1 MSTAHINAKKGDFA
15 ETILLPGDPLRAKF
29 IAENFLDDAVQVTNV
44 RNILGYT
51 GTYKGKRISVMGTG
65 MGIPSCSI
73 YAKELITE
81 YGVKNLIRVGS
92 AGGLGGIKLR
102 EIVIVNG
109 ASTDSGVN
117 RVRLGGHDFAAT
129 SDFTLIRKAVEAAER
144 LNIDVR
150 VGGCFSSD
158 LFYSP
163 DTTIMSTLEKMG
175 IQCVEMEAAGLFG
188 VAAEYGAKALA
199 IITISDLI
207 ATSGEDEALT
217 VGWDEA
223 LSSEDR
229 EKTFTD
235 MMKIALE
242 V

>member
-29 IAENFLDDAVQVTNV
+29 IADNFLENAKQVTDV
-44 RNILGYT
+44 RNILGFT
-51 GTYKGKRISVMGTG
+51 GEYKGKRISVMGTG

-92 AGGLGGIKLR
+92 AGGLGDTKLR
-102 EIVIVNG
+102 EVVIING
-109 ASTDSGVN
+109 ASTDSQVN
-117 RVRLGGHDFAAT
+117 RTRLEGYDFAVT
-129 SDFTLIRKAVEAAER
+129 SDFGLMRKAVEAAEK
-144 LNIDVR
+144 LNIDVK
-150 VGGCFSSD
+150 VGSCFSSD

-163 DTTIMSTLEKMG
+163 SKTIYNTLSNMG
-175 IQCVEMEAAGLFG
+175 ILCVEMEAAGLFG

-199 IITISDLI
+199 IVTISDYITTGDSDSLQ
-207 ATSGEDEALT
+207 
-217 VGWDEA
+217 VWDEF
-223 LSSEDR
+223 LSPEER

>member
-29 IAENFLDDAVQVTNV
+29 IADNFLENAKQVTDV
-44 RNILGYT
+44 RNILGFT
-51 GTYKGKRISVMGTG
+51 GEYKGKRISVMGTG

-92 AGGLGGIKLR
+92 AGGLGDTKLR
-102 EIVIVNG
+102 EVVIING
-109 ASTDSGVN
+109 ASTDSQVN
-117 RVRLGGHDFAAT
+117 RTRLEGYDFAVT
-129 SDFTLIRKAVEAAER
+129 SDFGLMRKAVEAAEK
-144 LNIDVR
+144 LNIDVK
-150 VGGCFSSD
+150 VGNCFSSD

-163 DTTIMSTLEKMG
+163 SKTIYNTLSNMG
-175 IQCVEMEAAGLFG
+175 ILCVEMEAAGLFG

-199 IITISDLI
+199 IVTISDYITTGDSDSLQ
-207 ATSGEDEALT
+207 
-217 VGWDEA
+217 VWDEF
-223 LSSEDR
+223 LSPEDR